1 MIAGRWIVNE
11 DQNKVFQILSL
22 AITTFKN
29 MTLEPTKVRIHY
41 NQFRGEIFRIL
52 LEEKDETKN

>member
-1 MIAGRWIVNE
+1 VGE
-11 DQNKVFQILSL
+11 DQSKVFQILSL

-41 NQFRGEIFRIL
+41 NQFRSEIFRIL
-52 LEEKDETKN
+52 LEGGDETKN